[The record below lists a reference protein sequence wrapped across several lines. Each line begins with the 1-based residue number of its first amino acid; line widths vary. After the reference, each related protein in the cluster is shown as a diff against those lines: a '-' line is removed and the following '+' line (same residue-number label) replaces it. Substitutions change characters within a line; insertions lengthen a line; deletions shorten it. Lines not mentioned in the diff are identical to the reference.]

1 VALEDEKSIEL
12 KRLIEESKEKLKL
25 KNAALDQIK
34 KELLLKRKEIV
45 EAEINLIK
53 FKPSK
58 IFTKKEI
65 KNIEREEIE
74 KKKLEFKMLKIN
86 IDKETNKALAKA
98 EEIRLNALG
107 GSEGEIKDAENLAF
121 EIEKKALTKK
131 AYVLGC
137 ILDEKDQIYQELLA
151 EKVCQENNLKKLKN
165 SFSSDAKAEINS
177 IKSKIKIL
185 AERCWNLN
193 KEIQTVNFRI
203 EKFKSWTKKKCKLI

>member
-1 VALEDEKSIEL
+1 
-12 KRLIEESKEKLKL
+12 
-25 KNAALDQIK
+25 
-34 KELLLKRKEIV
+34 
-45 EAEINLIK
+45 
-53 FKPSK
+53 
-58 IFTKKEI
+58 
-65 KNIEREEIE
+65 
-74 KKKLEFKMLKIN
+74 MLKIN